1 MLSYLFFSA
10 NTSILPNPTMTDTCE
25 LCDWL
30 DPAYT
35 LFIILQI
42 LRPSRRLQPIDA
54 IEKSTF
60 MIRSTRLSTLSNV
73 DVYNLR
79 KSFGINIFSFP
90 PSRLTLAVLPQSLIS
105 HTTLANSLHS
115 LSSPLAVAY
124 TLPIVAF
131 VSVGSDITSLNS
143 W

>member
-1 MLSYLFFSA
+1 
-10 NTSILPNPTMTDTCE
+10 
-25 LCDWL
+25 
-30 DPAYT
+30 
-35 LFIILQI
+35 
-42 LRPSRRLQPIDA
+42 
-54 IEKSTF
+54 
-60 MIRSTRLSTLSNV
+60 
-73 DVYNLR
+73 
-79 KSFGINIFSFP
+79 
-90 PSRLTLAVLPQSLIS
+90 LTLAVLPQSLIS